1 MSVPGPQTRDETVDQ
16 AVRQRFESAW
26 LSGQP
31 EPIEKFLP
39 GEQDANYLTTLEE
52 LVHVELQLAW
62 QSWSRAAQGATGV
75 SPVAR
80 GTHGQDARATPV
92 LQDATI
98 ARPPG
103 VESYLA
109 RFPRLNQPEIVLRL
123 LGQERAA
130 RRQCGEDAP
139 IDEYR
144 RRFPQ
149 VPISEEQLDSA
160 LPMLSQSSQKVDMAE
175 TLVTGPPGGAAVP
188 GAAPQDFGNYES
200 LEEIGRGGMGVVY
213 RARQRTA
220 DRVVALKVIRRDRL
234 EQLPRDTHSNALE
247 RFRHEA
253 QAAAKLQHENIV
265 TVYEV
270 GEIDDQPF
278 FSMRYV
284 EGRSLAEILREG
296 PMENRRAAAYLE
308 PVARGVHEAHCQ
320 GILHRDLKP
329 QNILVDKKTDRALVA
344 DFGLAKLSEGG
355 DELTR
360 AGEIMG
366 TPSYMSPEQAKDSAN
381 VTAKTDIYALGATL
395 YHVLTARPPF
405 QAATPLETLRQV
417 IDEEPA
423 LPRQLNPSIDRDLE
437 TICLK
442 CLQKEPTRRYDSAD
456 ALADDLRRYL
466 DGKPIQARP
475 IGALGRMWRWCRR
488 KPALAT
494 AIGLAAT
501 FFVVGSVLSTVLLF
515 ETRAALKQ
523 SEKSLGQAVA
533 TVDDFLTLVGEET
546 LLNEPSMQ
554 PLQRKLLAKARDYY
568 QEFLSQRG
576 EDPTIRDKVALAH
589 FRVGVV
595 TEKIESPEKAM
606 DSYRRARQMQ
616 EELVAE
622 HPENTEWLQNL
633 GNTWTAI
640 AGALTQQGKL
650 TDARGA
656 HLEAI
661 AVRERLADEAPP
673 DESEYARTLANS
685 YMNLGRIEMNLGAIE
700 ESQEAVRR
708 QFAEARREM
717 EKAQAVRQDLL
728 TRMGDSPKTR
738 RDLGMGHF
746 NLACLAMT
754 ENQPGPAEKSLTD
767 AIDVFRKLLDKDP
780 KVLANQIFLATCCRV
795 LGDLKSALGRPDEAR
810 QWYQE
815 ALNGMEKLVRENSA
829 VLSYR
834 AALAGLHMNLGQ
846 LEWEQNRSAD
856 AHEAFQ
862 QARDI
867 LQPLVDGYAEVPEYR
882 RDLAV
887 TLRGMAVLKSSAG
900 EHAAARQDLA
910 LAESYLEK
918 LVAEFPKNVGFQT
931 QLQTTKDVLRSLP
944 AVPPQDE

>member
-1 MSVPGPQTRDETVDQ
+1 MPGPEMHGDTIDQ
-16 AVRQRFESAW
+16 AVRKRFESAW
-26 LSGQP
+26 LSGRP
-31 EPIEKFLP
+31 EPIETFLP
-39 GEQDANYLTTLEE
+39 TEDDANYLTTLEE

-75 SPVAR
+75 SPVPR
-80 GTHGQDARATPV
+80 GTHGQDAH
-92 LQDATI
+92 ATI

-123 LGQERAA
+123 LRQERAA
-130 RRQCGEDAP
+130 RRQCGEEAP
-139 IDEYR
+139 IEEYR

-149 VPISEEQLDSA
+149 VPISEDQLDSA

-175 TLVTGPPGGAAVP
+175 TLVTGQPGGAAVP

-284 EGRSLAEILREG
+284 EGRSLAEILRDG
-296 PMENRRAAAYLE
+296 PMDNRRAAAYLE
-308 PVARGVHEAHCQ
+308 PVARAVHEAHCQ

-355 DELTR
+355 EELTR

-381 VTAKTDIYALGATL
+381 VTAKTDVYALGATL

-423 LPRQLNPSIDRDLE
+423 PPRQLNPSIDRDLE
-437 TICLK
+437 TICLR
-442 CLQKEPTRRYDSAD
+442 CLQKEPARRYDSAD

-466 DGKPIQARP
+466 DGEPIQARP
-475 IGALGRMWRWCRR
+475 IGALGRIWRWCRR

-494 AIGLAAT
+494 AMGLAAT
-501 FFVVGSVLSTVLLF
+501 FFILAFVGTGVGYL
-515 ETRAALKQ
+515 RASAAR
-523 SEKSLGQAVA
+523 EQAEESFQDA
-533 TVDDFLTLVGEET
+533 QGAVDDFLTLVGEET
-546 LLNEPSMQ
+546 LLNEPGMQ
-554 PLQRKLLAKARDYY
+554 PLQRKLLIKARDYY
-568 QEFLSQRG
+568 QRFLARRG
-576 EDPTIRDKVALAH
+576 DDPTVRDAVALAH

-595 TEKIESPEKAM
+595 TEKIDSPQTAL
-606 DSYRRARQMQ
+606 DSYRLACDLQQQLVEERAGDRDC
-616 EELVAE
+616 
-622 HPENTEWLQNL
+622 LQNL
-633 GNTWTAI
+633 GNTWTAM
-640 AGALTQQGKL
+640 GSALSRQRQL
-650 TDARGA
+650 NEAREA

-661 AVRERLADEAPP
+661 AVRQQLADGARPN
-673 DESEYARTLANS
+673 ESEFPRTLANS
-685 YMNLGRIEMNLGAIE
+685 YMNLGIVEMNLGDIE
-700 ESQEAVRR
+700 REKGHLDAAGR
-708 QFAEARREM
+708 QFEEALRQFD
-717 EKAQAVRQDLL
+717 KAQDLRKKL
-728 TRMGDSPKTR
+728 LLRIGDDRKTR
-738 RDLGMGHF
+738 RDLAKGHF
-746 NLACLAMT
+746 NLAGLAFKVADAT
-754 ENQPGPAEKSLTD
+754 WAENSLND
-767 AIDVFRKLLDKDP
+767 AIEVFASLLEEDP
-780 KVLANQIFLATCCRV
+780 KDLANQFDLAICYQS
-795 LGDLKSALGRPDEAR
+795 LGDLKSDLKAWDAAR
-810 QWYQE
+810 KVYQE
-815 ALNGMEKLVRENSA
+815 ALTRTDGLVRANPA
-829 VLSYR
+829 VPSYQ
-834 AALAGLHMNLGQ
+834 ATLAGIYMNLAR
-846 LEWEQNRSAD
+846 LECDQGRSPA
-856 AHEAFQ
+856 AREAFQ
-862 QARDI
+862 HARDV
-867 LQPLVDGYAEVPEYR
+867 LQPLVAGYAEVPRYR

-887 TLRGMAVLKSSAG
+887 TLREMAVLKSKAG
-900 EHAAARQDLA
+900 EHQAARDDLA
-910 LAESYLEK
+910 LAQGHLEK
-918 LVAEFPKNVGFQT
+918 LVRDSRENVGFQAE
-931 QLQTTKDVLRSLP
+931 LNKTKAVLDSLP
-944 AVPPQDE
+944 PPQPRGK

>member
-1 MSVPGPQTRDETVDQ
+1 MPGPETRGDTIDQ
-16 AVRQRFESAW
+16 AVRQRFEAAW
-26 LSGQP
+26 LAGRP
-31 EPIEKFLP
+31 EPIERFLP
-39 GEQDANYLTTLEE
+39 SEEDASYLTTLEE
-52 LVHVELQLAW
+52 LVHAELQLAW
-62 QSWSRAAQGATGV
+62 QAWSRAAEGATGI
-75 SPVAR
+75 SPAPR
-80 GTHGQDARATPV
+80 ETHGQDARGTPV
-92 LQDATI
+92 PQDATI
-98 ARPPG
+98 AHPPA

-123 LGQERAA
+123 IGQERAA
-130 RRQCGEDAP
+130 RRHCGEEASLE
-139 IDEYR
+139 EYR

-149 VPISEEQLDSA
+149 VPISEDQFDSA
-160 LPMLSQSSQKVDMAE
+160 LPMLSQSSQKIQLAE
-175 TLVTGPPGGAAVP
+175 TLVTGLPGGAAAP
-188 GAAPQDFGNYES
+188 SAAPQDFGNYES

-234 EQLPRDTHSNALE
+234 EQLPRDTHANALE

-253 QAAAKLQHENIV
+253 QAAAKLEHENIV

-270 GEIDDQPF
+270 GEIDQQPF

-308 PVARGVHEAHCQ
+308 PVARAVHEAHCQ

-355 DELTR
+355 HELTR

-423 LPRQLNPSIDRDLE
+423 PPRQLNPSINRDLE
-437 TICLK
+437 TICLR
-442 CLQKEPTRRYDSAD
+442 CLQKEPARRYDSAS
-456 ALADDLRRYL
+456 ALADDLARYL
-466 DGKPIQARP
+466 RGEPIQARP
-475 IGALGRMWRWCRR
+475 IGAPGRIWRWCRR
-488 KPALAT
+488 KPALAA
-494 AIGLAAT
+494 AIAAAAT
-501 FFVVGSVLSTVLLF
+501 FFVVGSVVSTVLLF
-515 ETRAALKQ
+515 ETRAALNQ

-554 PLQRKLLAKARDYY
+554 PLQRRLLAKARDYY

-576 EDPTIRDKVALAH
+576 DDPTIRDKVAMAH

-595 TEKIESPEKAM
+595 TEKIESPEQAM
-606 DSYRRARQMQ
+606 ESYDRARQMQ
-616 EELVAE
+616 EELVSA
-622 HPENTEWLQNL
+622 HPENAEWAQNL

-640 AGALTQQGKL
+640 AGAFTKQGLL
-650 TDARGA
+650 TDARQA

-661 AVRERLADEAPP
+661 TIREQLADEAPP
-673 DESEYARTLANS
+673 NESEYARTLANS

-700 ESQEAVRR
+700 ESPEAVRR
-708 QFAEARREM
+708 RFEEARREM
-717 EKAQAVRQDLL
+717 QKAQAVREGLL
-728 TRMGDSPKTR
+728 TRMGDSAKTR

-754 ENQPGPAEKSLTD
+754 ENQPGPAEKSLTK
-767 AIDVFRKLLDKDP
+767 AIEVFRELLAKDP
-780 KVLANQIFLATCCRV
+780 QVQANQIDLATCCRV
-795 LGDLKSALGRPDEAR
+795 QGDLHALGRPDEAR
-810 QWYQE
+810 RWYQE
-815 ALNGMEKLVRENSA
+815 ALRGMEKLVRENSA

-834 AALAGLHMNLGQ
+834 AALAGLYMNLGQ
-846 LEWEQNRSAD
+846 LDWEQAAEAAARQ
-856 AHEAFQ
+856 AFQ

-867 LQPLVDGYAEVPEYR
+867 LQPLVDEYPKVPEYR

-887 TLRGMAVLKSSAG
+887 VESSAG

-910 LAESYLEK
+910 LAEGYLEK
-918 LVAEFPKNVGFQT
+918 LVGEFPNNVAFQT
-931 QLQTTKDVLRSLP
+931 QLQTIKKALASLP
-944 AVPPQDE
+944 AVAPQEK